1 MLQIFFQW
9 VESNWVEVSGALLG
23 FLYILLSIR
32 QNKWCWPIGLLTSV
46 LYIYVFLVTKFYA
59 DMLLQVYYVGAS
71 IYGWYNWTHGETQK
85 SEILPVRRVDKRE
98 WIWISLVILLL
109 FVVIAFVLRDYTDSP
124 VPYWDAFTTAGSFVA
139 TWMLAKKMI
148 ENWVLW
154 VVVDAVSLGLY
165 VYKGLYPTVGLFAI
179 YTTLAVIGYM
189 QWKKELLTPK
199 MEEQAA

>member
-85 SEILPVRRVDKRE
+85 SEISSSTKNRN
-98 WIWISLVILLL
+98 
-109 FVVIAFVLRDYTDSP
+109 
-124 VPYWDAFTTAGSFVA
+124 
-139 TWMLAKKMI
+139 M
-148 ENWVLW
+148 
-154 VVVDAVSLGLY
+154 
-165 VYKGLYPTVGLFAI
+165 
-179 YTTLAVIGYM
+179 
-189 QWKKELLTPK
+189 
-199 MEEQAA
+199 

>member
-85 SEILPVRRVDKRE
+85 SETLPVRRVDKRE

-109 FVVIAFVLRDYTDSP
+109 FAVIAFVLRDYTDSP